1 MRQYFSMQHESLI
14 TIPNRYAFLGEIEQ
28 LLKTDAEQSL
38 LLIDVVRFSDVSTSF
53 GFEFGDK
60 ILLEIANRIA
70 FLFSDNL
77 LVGRVGGDVFGV
89 ILSGNHQQKHLHDF
103 FSHLVQHFKIPIK
116 CDDHAFIADFNVGAA
131 SNPKNNSDINHFFS
145 LAETALKQ
153 AKDNKFDNFQY
164 AQNLADVTTGRA
176 LALKAD
182 ITRALEKNELE
193 IYFQPKIELNTLQ
206 IIGAECLLRW
216 NHPLDGLIFPGA
228 LIEAAESYNMMN
240 ELGYWVLEQAFIG
253 AAYLNSVG
261 LYLKISVNMSPSQLY
276 DLKFASNIKAM
287 AKKHQVALSQFELEL
302 TEDVALSNSIL
313 VKKQLSQIR
322 SLGAT
327 IAIDDF
333 GKGYSNLAYL
343 RDIEIDSIKID
354 KSFILQIDQ
363 SPVNRAIVEA
373 SKLIAEAAN
382 CELVAEGIESIQ
394 HLHILREIGITS
406 GQGFL
411 FSKAISIHDFVELAN
426 KDMAV
431 GTSLVRTQQTA

>member
-1 MRQYFSMQHESLI
+1 MQHESLI
-14 TIPNRYAFLGEIEQ
+14 TIPNRYVFLGEIDQ
-28 LLKTDAEQSL
+28 LLKKDTEQSL
-38 LLIDVVRFSDVSTSF
+38 LLIDVVRFSDVSSTF
-53 GFEFGDK
+53 GYEYGDK
-60 ILLEIANRIA
+60 VLLEIANRIA
-70 FLFSDNL
+70 FLFNDNTIF
-77 LVGRVGGDVFGV
+77 GRIGGDVFGL
-89 ILSGNHQQKHLHDF
+89 ILSGTHQQKQLYDF
-103 FSHLVQHFKIPIK
+103 YNHLVQHFKIPIQ

-131 SNPKNNSDINHFFS
+131 CNPKNNSDINSFFS

-153 AKDNKFDNFQY
+153 AKDNKFDNFQFV
-164 AQNLADVTTGRA
+164 QNLADDTSGRA

-182 ITRALEKNELE
+182 ITRALDQNELE
-193 IYFQPKIELNTLQ
+193 IYFQPKIALNTLQ

-240 ELGYWVLEQAFIG
+240 ELGYWVLDQAFSS

-261 LYLKISVNMSPSQLY
+261 LRLKIAVNMSPSQLY
-276 DLKFASNIKAM
+276 DLKFANNLKQM
-287 AKKHQVALSQFELEL
+287 AQKHQVQLSQFELEL

-322 SLGAT
+322 ALGAT

-354 KSFILQIDQ
+354 KSFIMQIDE

-373 SKLIAEAAN
+373 SQLIAKAAN
-382 CELVAEGIESIQ
+382 CELVAEGIETIQ
-394 HLHILREIGITS
+394 HLHILREIGVLS

-411 FSKAISIHDFVELAN
+411 FSKAIPINDFVDLAN
-426 KDMAV
+426 KDLAV
-431 GTSLVRTQQTA
+431 GTSFVREHQRA

>member
-1 MRQYFSMQHESLI
+1 MQHESLL
-14 TIPNRYAFLGEIEQ
+14 TIPNRYALLGKIEQ
-28 LLKTDAEQSL
+28 ILKTDAEQSL
-38 LLIDVVRFSDVSTSF
+38 LLIDVVRFSDVSASF
-53 GFEFGDK
+53 GYDYGDK
-60 ILLEIANRIA
+60 VLLEIANRIA
-70 FLFSDNL
+70 FLFDDNAIF
-77 LVGRVGGDVFGV
+77 GRIGGDVFGL
-89 ILSGNHQQKHLHDF
+89 ILSGTHKKTQLYEFYN
-103 FSHLVQHFKIPIK
+103 HLVQHFKTPIK

-131 SNPKNNSDINHFFS
+131 SNPKNNSDINKFFS

-153 AKDNKFDNFQY
+153 AKKNKFDNFQY
-164 AQNLADVTTGRA
+164 VKNFINDISGRA

-182 ITRALEKNELE
+182 ITRALNQDELE

-206 IIGAECLLRW
+206 ILGAECLLRW

-240 ELGYWVLEQAFIG
+240 ELGYWVLEEAFKG
-253 AAYLNSVG
+253 AAFLNSVG
-261 LYLKISVNMSPSQLY
+261 LRLKISVNMSPSQLY
-276 DLKFASNIKAM
+276 DLNFAENLKGLAQ
-287 AKKHQVALSQFELEL
+287 KHQVKLSQIELEL

-333 GKGYSNLAYL
+333 GKGYSNLSYL

-354 KSFILQIDQ
+354 KSFIMQLDE

-373 SKLIAEAAN
+373 SQLIAKAAN
-382 CELVAEGIESIQ
+382 CELVAEGIETIQ
-394 HLHILREIGITS
+394 HLHILREIGVVS

-411 FSKAISIHDFVELAN
+411 FSKAVPIDDFIELAN
-426 KDMAV
+426 KDLAV
-431 GTSLVRTQQTA
+431 GTSFMREHQTA

>member
-1 MRQYFSMQHESLI
+1 MQHESLI

-28 LLKTDAEQSL
+28 LLNTNAEQSL
-38 LLIDVVRFSDVSTSF
+38 LLIDVVRFSDVSASF
-53 GFEFGDK
+53 GYDYGDK
-60 ILLEIANRIA
+60 VLLEIANRIA
-70 FLFSDNL
+70 FLFDDNAIF
-77 LVGRVGGDVFGV
+77 GRIGGDVFGL
-89 ILSGNHQQKHLHDF
+89 ILSGTHQQKQLYNF
-103 FSHLVQHFKIPIK
+103 YSHLVQHFKTPIQ

-131 SNPKNNSDINHFFS
+131 SNPKNNSDINKFFS

-153 AKDNKFDNFQY
+153 AKDNKFDNFQH
-164 AQNLADVTTGRA
+164 AQILTDYTSGRA
-176 LALKAD
+176 LAMKAD
-182 ITRALEKNELE
+182 ITRALEQDELE

-228 LIEAAESYNMMN
+228 LIQAAESYNMMN
-240 ELGYWVLEQAFIG
+240 ELGYWILEQAFKN
-253 AAYLNSVG
+253 AAYLNSKG
-261 LYLKISVNMSPSQLY
+261 LRLKIAVNMSPSQLY
-276 DLKFASNIKAM
+276 DLNFANKIQKLAQ
-287 AKKHQVALSQFELEL
+287 KHHVELSQFELEL

-322 SLGAT
+322 AFGAT

-354 KSFILQIDQ
+354 KSFIMQIDE

-373 SKLIAEAAN
+373 SQLIAKAAN
-382 CELVAEGIESIQ
+382 CELIAEGIETIQ
-394 HLHILREIGITS
+394 HLHILREIGVVS

-411 FSKAISIHDFVELAN
+411 FSKAVPVDDFIELAN
-426 KDMAV
+426 KDLAV
-431 GTSLVRTQQTA
+431 GTSFAREHQTA

>member
-1 MRQYFSMQHESLI
+1 MQHGSLI
-14 TIPNRYAFLGEIEQ
+14 TIPNRYAFLGEIET
-28 LLKTDAEQSL
+28 LLKTDVEQSL
-38 LLIDVVRFSDVSTSF
+38 LLIDIVRFSDVSASF
-53 GFEFGDK
+53 GYDFGDK

-70 FLFSDNL
+70 FLFNDNAIF
-77 LVGRVGGDVFGV
+77 GRIGGDVFGL
-89 ILSGNHQQKHLHDF
+89 IISGGHQQKSLHDF
-103 FSHLVQHFKIPIK
+103 YNHLVQHFKTPIQ

-131 SNPKNNSDINHFFS
+131 SNPKNNIDINQFFS

-164 AQNLADVTTGRA
+164 AQSSNDAMSGRA

-182 ITRALEKNELE
+182 LTRALAQDELE

-228 LIEAAESYNMMN
+228 LIKAAESYNMMN
-240 ELGYWVLEQAFIG
+240 ELGYWVLDQAFK
-253 AAYLNSVG
+253 AAAFLNS
-261 LYLKISVNMSPSQLY
+261 LDLRLKISVNMSPSQLY
-276 DLKFASNIKAM
+276 DLNFSNNLKELAQ
-287 AKKHQVALSQFELEL
+287 KHEVELSQFELEL

-313 VKKQLSQIR
+313 VKRQLSQIR
-322 SLGAT
+322 LLGAT

-343 RDIEIDSIKID
+343 RDIEIDCIKID
-354 KSFILQIDQ
+354 KSFIMQIDQ

-373 SKLIAEAAN
+373 GQLIANAAN

-394 HLHILREIGITS
+394 HLHILREIGVVS

-411 FSKAISIHDFVELAN
+411 FSKAIPLRDFVELAN
-426 KDMAV
+426 KDLTI
-431 GTSLVRTQQTA
+431 GTSFIREHQIA

>member
-1 MRQYFSMQHESLI
+1 MQHESLI
-14 TIPNRYAFLGEIEQ
+14 TIPNRYVFLGEIEQ
-28 LLKTDAEQSL
+28 LLETNTEQSL
-38 LLIDVVRFSDVSTSF
+38 LLIDVVRFSDVSASF
-53 GFEFGDK
+53 GYEYGDK
-60 ILLEIANRIA
+60 VLLEIANRIE
-70 FLFSDNL
+70 FLFNNNGIF
-77 LVGRVGGDVFGV
+77 GRISGDIFGL
-89 ILSGNHQQKHLHDF
+89 ILSGTHQQKQLHGF
-103 FSHLVQHFKIPIK
+103 YSYLVQHFKTPIQ

-131 SNPKNNSDINHFFS
+131 SNPKKNSDINKFFS

-153 AKDNKFDNFQY
+153 AKNNKFDNFQY
-164 AQNLADVTTGRA
+164 AQNLSDDTSGRA

-182 ITRALEKNELE
+182 IARALDQNELE
-193 IYFQPKIELNTLQ
+193 IYFQPKIDLNTLQ

-240 ELGYWVLEQAFIG
+240 ELGYWVLEQAFKG
-253 AAYLNSVG
+253 AAYLNSEG
-261 LYLKISVNMSPSQLY
+261 LRLKIAVNMSPSQLY
-276 DLKFASNIKAM
+276 DLNFAKNIKELAQ
-287 AKKHQVALSQFELEL
+287 KHEVELSQFELEL

-322 SLGAT
+322 TLGAT

-354 KSFILQIDQ
+354 KSFILQIDE

-373 SKLIAEAAN
+373 SQLIAKAAN
-382 CELVAEGIESIQ
+382 CELVAEGIETIQ
-394 HLHILREIGITS
+394 HLHILREIGVVS

-411 FSKAISIHDFVELAN
+411 FSKAIPINEFVELAN
-426 KDMAV
+426 KELAV
-431 GTSLVRTQQTA
+431 GTSFMREHQTA

>member
-1 MRQYFSMQHESLI
+1 MQHKSLI
-14 TIPNRYAFLGEIEQ
+14 TILNRYAFLAEVDQ

-38 LLIDVVRFSDVSTSF
+38 LLIDIVRFSDVSASF
-53 GFEFGDK
+53 GYDYGDK

-70 FLFSDNL
+70 YLFIDSAIF
-77 LVGRVGGDVFGV
+77 GRIGGDVFGL
-89 ILSGNHQQKHLHDF
+89 ILSGTHQQQQLHDF
-103 FSHLVQHFKIPIK
+103 YSHLVQHFKTPIQ

-131 SNPKNNSDINHFFS
+131 SNPRNNTDINKIFS

-153 AKDNKFDNFQY
+153 AKDNKFDNFQF
-164 AQNLADVTTGRA
+164 AQNLAGNTTGRA

-182 ITRALEKNELE
+182 ITRALQQDELE

-228 LIEAAESYNMMN
+228 LIEAAESYNMMID
-240 ELGYWVLEQAFIG
+240 LGYWVLDQAFKG
-253 AAYLNSVG
+253 VAYLNSMG
-261 LYLKISVNMSPSQLY
+261 LGLKISVNMSPSQLY
-276 DLKFASNIKAM
+276 DLNFTNNLKELAQ
-287 AKKHQVALSQFELEL
+287 KHQVSLSQFELEL

-313 VKKQLSQIR
+313 VRKQLSQIR
-322 SLGAT
+322 TLGAT
-327 IAIDDF
+327 VAIDDF

-354 KSFILQIDQ
+354 KSFVMQIDQ

-373 SKLIAEAAN
+373 SQLIAKAAN
-382 CELVAEGIESIQ
+382 CDLVAEGIETMQ
-394 HLHILREIGITS
+394 HLHILREIGVVS

-411 FSKAISIHDFVELAN
+411 FSKAISLDNFVELAK
-426 KDMAV
+426 KDLTV
-431 GTSLVRTQQTA
+431 GTSLVREQQLG

>member
-1 MRQYFSMQHESLI
+1 MQHESL
-14 TIPNRYAFLGEIEQ
+14 TSIPNRYAFLGEIEQ
-28 LLKTDAEQSL
+28 LLNTNAEQSL
-38 LLIDVVRFSDVSTSF
+38 LLIDVVRFSDVSASF
-53 GFEFGDK
+53 GYDYGDK
-60 ILLEIANRIA
+60 VLLEIANRIV
-70 FLFSDNL
+70 FLFEDNAIF
-77 LVGRVGGDVFGV
+77 GRIGGDVFGL
-89 ILSGNHQQKHLHDF
+89 ILSGSHKTTHLLEF
-103 FSHLVQHFKIPIK
+103 YNHLVQHFKTPIK

-131 SNPKNNSDINHFFS
+131 SNPKNNSDINKFFS

-153 AKDNKFDNFQY
+153 AKDNKFDNFQH
-164 AQNLADVTTGRA
+164 AQNLTDYTSGRA
-176 LALKAD
+176 LAMKAD
-182 ITRALEKNELE
+182 ITRALDQDELE

-240 ELGYWVLEQAFIG
+240 ELGYWVLEQAFKG
-253 AAYLNSVG
+253 AAHLNSNG
-261 LYLKISVNMSPSQLY
+261 LHLKIAVNMSPSQLY
-276 DLKFASNIKAM
+276 DLNFANKIQELAQ
-287 AKKHQVALSQFELEL
+287 KHHVELSQFELEL

-322 SLGAT
+322 ALGAT

-354 KSFILQIDQ
+354 KSFIMQIDE

-373 SKLIAEAAN
+373 SQLIAKAAN
-382 CELVAEGIESIQ
+382 CELVAEGIETIQ
-394 HLHILREIGITS
+394 HLHILREIGVVS

-411 FSKAISIHDFVELAN
+411 FSKAVPIDDFIELAN
-426 KDMAV
+426 KDLAV
-431 GTSLVRTQQTA
+431 GTSFMREHQTA

>member
-1 MRQYFSMQHESLI
+1 MQHESLI
-14 TIPNRYAFLGEIEQ
+14 TIPNRYVFLGEIEE
-28 LLKTDAEQSL
+28 LLKVDTEQSL
-38 LLIDVVRFSDVSTSF
+38 LLIDIVRFSDVSSSF
-53 GFEFGDK
+53 GYEYGDK
-60 ILLEIANRIA
+60 VLLEIANRIA
-70 FLFSDNL
+70 FLFSDNAIF
-77 LVGRVGGDVFGV
+77 GRIGGDVFGLV
-89 ILSGNHQQKHLHDF
+89 LSGSHQQNQLYDF
-103 FSHLVQHFKIPIK
+103 YNHLVQHFKIPIQ
-116 CDDHAFIADFNVGAA
+116 CDDHAFIADFNVGSA
-131 SNPKNNSDINHFFS
+131 SNPKNNTNINHFFS
-145 LAETALKQ
+145 MAETALKQ

-164 AQNLADVTTGRA
+164 AQNLADNASGRA

-182 ITRALEKNELE
+182 LTRAIDQNELE

-240 ELGYWVLEQAFIG
+240 ELGYWVLEQAFTS
-253 AAYLNSVG
+253 AAYFNKVG
-261 LYLKISVNMSPSQLY
+261 LRLKIAVNMSPSQLY
-276 DLKFASNIKAM
+276 DLKFANNLRKM
-287 AKKHQVALSQFELEL
+287 AQKHQVELSQFEIEL

-354 KSFILQIDQ
+354 KSFIMQIDE

-373 SKLIAEAAN
+373 SKLIAESAN
-382 CELVAEGIESIQ
+382 CDLVAEGIESIQ
-394 HLHILREIGITS
+394 HLHILREIGILS

-411 FSKAISIHDFVELAN
+411 FSKAIPIEDFVELAN
-426 KDMAV
+426 KDLSV
-431 GTSLVRTQQTA
+431 GTSFVREQHQA

>member
-1 MRQYFSMQHESLI
+1 MQHESLL
-14 TIPNRYAFLGEIEQ
+14 TIPNRYALLGKIEQ
-28 LLKTDAEQSL
+28 ILKVDAEQSL
-38 LLIDVVRFSDVSTSF
+38 LLIDVVRFSDVSASF
-53 GFEFGDK
+53 GYDYGDK
-60 ILLEIANRIA
+60 VLLEIANRIA
-70 FLFSDNL
+70 FLFDDNAIF
-77 LVGRVGGDVFGV
+77 GRIGGDVFGL
-89 ILSGNHQQKHLHDF
+89 ILSGTHQQKHLHEF
-103 FSHLVQHFKIPIK
+103 YNHLVQHFKTPIQ

-131 SNPKNNSDINHFFS
+131 SNPKDNSDINKFFS

-153 AKDNKFDNFQY
+153 AKNNKFDNFRHV
-164 AQNLADVTTGRA
+164 QNLNNDTTGRA

-182 ITRALEKNELE
+182 ITRALNQDELE

-206 IIGAECLLRW
+206 ILGAECLLRW

-240 ELGYWVLEQAFIG
+240 DLGYWVLDEAFKG

-261 LYLKISVNMSPSQLY
+261 LRLKISVNMSPSQLY
-276 DLKFASNIKAM
+276 DLNFADNLTELAQ
-287 AKKHQVALSQFELEL
+287 KHQVELSQFELEL

-354 KSFILQIDQ
+354 KSFIMQIDE

-373 SKLIAEAAN
+373 SQLIAKAAN
-382 CELVAEGIESIQ
+382 CELVAEGIETIQ
-394 HLHILREIGITS
+394 HLHILREIGVVS

-411 FSKAISIHDFVELAN
+411 FSKAIPINDFVELAN
-426 KDMAV
+426 KDLAV
-431 GTSLVRTQQTA
+431 GTSFMREHQTA

>member
-1 MRQYFSMQHESLI
+1 MQHKSLI
-14 TIPNRYAFLGEIEQ
+14 TILNRYAFLAEVDQ

-38 LLIDVVRFSDVSTSF
+38 LLIDIVRFSDVSASF
-53 GFEFGDK
+53 GYDYGDK

-70 FLFSDNL
+70 YLFIDSAIF
-77 LVGRVGGDVFGV
+77 GRIGGDVFGL
-89 ILSGNHQQKHLHDF
+89 ILSGTHQQQQLHDF
-103 FSHLVQHFKIPIK
+103 YSHLVQHFKTPIQ

-131 SNPKNNSDINHFFS
+131 SNPRNNTDINKIFS

-153 AKDNKFDNFQY
+153 AKDNKFDNFQF
-164 AQNLADVTTGRA
+164 AQNLAGNTTGRA

-182 ITRALEKNELE
+182 ITRALQQDELE

-228 LIEAAESYNMMN
+228 LIEAAESYNMMID
-240 ELGYWVLEQAFIG
+240 LGYWVLDQAFKG
-253 AAYLNSVG
+253 AAYLNSMG
-261 LYLKISVNMSPSQLY
+261 LGLKISVNMSPSQLY
-276 DLKFASNIKAM
+276 DLNFTNNLKELAQ
-287 AKKHQVALSQFELEL
+287 KHQVSLSQFELEL

-313 VKKQLSQIR
+313 VRKQLSQIR
-322 SLGAT
+322 TLGAT
-327 IAIDDF
+327 VAIDDF

-354 KSFILQIDQ
+354 KSFVMQIDQ

-373 SKLIAEAAN
+373 SQLIAKAAN
-382 CELVAEGIESIQ
+382 CDLVAEGIETMQ
-394 HLHILREIGITS
+394 HLHILREIGVVS

-411 FSKAISIHDFVELAN
+411 FSKAISLDNFVELAK
-426 KDMAV
+426 KDLTV
-431 GTSLVRTQQTA
+431 GTSLVREQQLG

>member
-1 MRQYFSMQHESLI
+1 MQHESLI
-14 TIPNRYAFLGEIEQ
+14 TIPNRYALLGKIEQ
-28 LLKTDAEQSL
+28 LLKTNAEQSL
-38 LLIDVVRFSDVSTSF
+38 LLIDVVRFSDVSASF
-53 GFEFGDK
+53 GYDYGDK
-60 ILLEIANRIA
+60 VLLEIANRIA
-70 FLFSDNL
+70 FLFDDNAIF
-77 LVGRVGGDVFGV
+77 GRIGGDVFGL
-89 ILSGNHQQKHLHDF
+89 ILSGTHQQKQLHKF
-103 FSHLVQHFKIPIK
+103 YSHLVQHFKTPIQ

-131 SNPKNNSDINHFFS
+131 SNPKNNSDINKFFS

-153 AKDNKFDNFQY
+153 AKDNKFDNFQHV
-164 AQNLADVTTGRA
+164 QNLTNDKSGRA

-182 ITRALEKNELE
+182 ITRALNQDELE

-206 IIGAECLLRW
+206 ILGAECLLRW

-240 ELGYWVLEQAFIG
+240 ELGYWVLEEAFKG
-253 AAYLNSVG
+253 AAYLNSVD
-261 LYLKISVNMSPSQLY
+261 LRLKISVNMSPSQLY
-276 DLKFASNIKAM
+276 DLNFAENLKELAQ
-287 AKKHQVALSQFELEL
+287 KHQVELSQFELEL

-354 KSFILQIDQ
+354 KSFIMQIDE

-373 SKLIAEAAN
+373 SQLIAKAAN
-382 CELVAEGIESIQ
+382 CELVAEGIETIQ
-394 HLHILREIGITS
+394 HLHILREIGVLS

-411 FSKAISIHDFVELAN
+411 FSKAIPINDFVELAN
-426 KDMAV
+426 RDLAV
-431 GTSLVRTQQTA
+431 GTSFMREHQSA

>member
-1 MRQYFSMQHESLI
+1 MLHESLT
-14 TIPNRYAFLGEIEQ
+14 TIPNRYAFLGQIEQ
-28 LLKTDAEQSL
+28 ILKTDPEQSL
-38 LLIDVVRFSDVSTSF
+38 LLIDVIRFSDVSAIF
-53 GFEFGDK
+53 GYEYGDK
-60 ILLEIANRIA
+60 VLLEIANRIA
-70 FLFSDNL
+70 FLFNDNAIF
-77 LVGRVGGDVFGV
+77 GRIGSDVFGL
-89 ILSGNHQQKHLHDF
+89 ILSGSHQQKQLHDF
-103 FSHLVQHFKIPIK
+103 YSHLVQHFKLPIQ
-116 CDDHAFIADFNVGAA
+116 CDDHAFIADFNVGAIC
-131 SNPKNNSDINHFFS
+131 NPTNNRDINHFFA

-153 AKDNKFDNFQY
+153 AKDNKFDNFQF
-164 AQNLADVTTGRA
+164 AQNLTDDTSGRA

-193 IYFQPKIELNTLQ
+193 IYLQPKIELNTLQ

-240 ELGYWVLEQAFIG
+240 ELGYWVLEQAFKG

-261 LYLKISVNMSPSQLY
+261 LKLKISVNMSPSQLY
-276 DLKFASNIKAM
+276 DLKFANNLKGLAE
-287 AKKHQVALSQFELEL
+287 KHEVELSQFELEL

-322 SLGAT
+322 ALGAT

-354 KSFILQIDQ
+354 KSFIMQIDE

-373 SKLIAEAAN
+373 SQVIAKAAN

-394 HLHILREIGITS
+394 HLHILREIGVLS

-411 FSKAISIHDFVELAN
+411 FSKAIPISDFVELAN
-426 KDMAV
+426 KDLAV
-431 GTSLVRTQQTA
+431 GTSFVREQQLA

>member
-1 MRQYFSMQHESLI
+1 MQHKSLI

-28 LLKTDAEQSL
+28 LLKSDAEQSL
-38 LLIDVVRFSDVSTSF
+38 LLIDVVRFSDVSASF
-53 GFEFGDK
+53 GYDYGDK
-60 ILLEIANRIA
+60 VLLEIANRIT
-70 FLFSDNL
+70 FLFNNNAIF
-77 LVGRVGGDVFGV
+77 GRISGDIFGL
-89 ILSGNHQQKHLHDF
+89 ILSGAHQQQQLYDYYN
-103 FSHLVQHFKIPIK
+103 HLVQHFKTPIQ

-131 SNPKNNSDINHFFS
+131 SNPRDNSDINKFFS

-153 AKDNKFDNFQY
+153 AKNNKFDNFQY
-164 AQNLADVTTGRA
+164 VQNLTDETTGRA

-182 ITRALEKNELE
+182 ITRALEQDELE

-228 LIEAAESYNMMN
+228 LVEAAESYNMMN
-240 ELGYWVLEQAFIG
+240 ELGYWVLEQAFKG

-261 LYLKISVNMSPSQLY
+261 LRLKISVNMSPSQLY
-276 DLKFASNIKAM
+276 DLNFASNLSDLADKY
-287 AKKHQVALSQFELEL
+287 QVAMSQLELEL

-354 KSFILQIDQ
+354 KSFIMQIDQ

-373 SKLIAEAAN
+373 SQLIAKAAN
-382 CELVAEGIESIQ
+382 CELIAEGIETIQ
-394 HLHILREIGITS
+394 HLHILREIGVLS

-411 FSKAISIHDFVELAN
+411 FSKAIPLNDFVELAN
-426 KDMAV
+426 KDLAV
-431 GTSLVRTQQTA
+431 GSSLVRKQQLA